1 MTKLMTSIAAMQTV
15 ERGLIGLDDDV
26 STILHEWK
34 DAQVLQGFSEDGKPQ
49 LRRAKNK
56 LTLR

>member
-1 MTKLMTSIAAMQTV
+1 MTSIAAMQTV

-34 DAQVLQGFSEDGKPQ
+34 DAQILEGFSEDGKPQ